1 MSHNS
6 LLPHQYSLRS
16 LFLLTLAIAIVM
28 SCVQWSYVRRQ
39 RPGEVV
45 KRHGG
50 AVVYDFESGEGR
62 SRPTPPIHWLRGF
75 AGGDFYGEIVKIDFN
90 WMPVSDRDLATLKGL
105 TRLEELRI
113 QSPQVTD
120 AGVKCLSGLVQLRV
134 LSLESTQVTD
144 AGLEHL
150 EGLTELRS
158 LWLGHTPLTDAGLE
172 HIERLKGLDELHL
185 DNTQVSDAGL
195 KRLTGLAQLHFLS
208 LANTRVTDA
217 GLPHLTGLTRLRSLL
232 LDGAR
237 VTNAGMEHIERLTQL
252 EDLSLTG
259 TRVTDVAL
267 RHLKGL
273 TRLRNFRLSDAPL
286 TDAAI
291 GVVKE
296 LTHLREFE
304 VINDGQ
310 SRLASLMLDR
320 DSMRA
325 DSLAF
330 TRRYRQD
337 LLTQSSEL
345 EEKSAQETSL
355 ARSVERLASL
365 SPLACSWLNMGLCAA
380 RRERAAARDLERE
393 GGCVVRRARLHG
405 MRGGGL
411 ESHLDAKNGRWSM
424 KYGAVVTSIPSTT
437 NRGMSLHGPDR
448 SWCRPL
454 LPRSFPGHP
463 WGLLEPPVAL
473 EEGATVGRERSDV
486 PTGCVRSHWRGGW
499 ASWA

>member
-1 MSHNS
+1 MVGS
-6 LLPHQYSLRS
+6 
-16 LFLLTLAIAIVM
+16 
-28 SCVQWSYVRRQ
+28 VRRQ

-185 DNTQVSDAGL
+185 DNTQVSNAGL

-345 EEKSAQETSL
+345 EEKSAKETSL

-393 GGCVVRRARLHG
+393 GGCVVRRRA
-405 MRGGGL
+405 
-411 ESHLDAKNGRWSM
+411 SM
-424 KYGAVVTSIPSTT
+424 GCAVVAW
-437 NRGMSLHGPDR
+437 NRIWTRKM
-448 SWCRPL
+448 
-454 LPRSFPGHP
+454 
-463 WGLLEPPVAL
+463 V
-473 EEGATVGRERSDV
+473 VGR
-486 PTGCVRSHWRGGW
+486 
-499 ASWA
+499 